1 MKRKIVNG
9 VFLVL
14 LLLLLVATVI
24 ECVKLHEAGNAM
36 AGTPG
41 TSGADYLD
49 IKLGYTLAGL
59 LFLCGTVVLLE
70 LRHDVLYFMLPRAQK
85 QTYKTLVN
93 IAGVFL
99 SIFLPLILLLAK
111 LVLRP
116 ASLLL
121 LEAAILLPI
130 PAVILFRFVCWIIFT
145 YKEAAKV

>member
-9 VFLVL
+9 VFLAL

-49 IKLGYTLAGL
+49 IKLGYTLVGL
-59 LFLCGTVVLLE
+59 LFLCGGVVLLE
-70 LRHDVLYFMLPRAQK
+70 LRHDILYFMLPKAQK
-85 QTYKTLVN
+85 PGYKTLFNMV
-93 IAGVFL
+93 GLLVSL
-99 SIFLPLILLLAK
+99 VLPLILLSVW

-121 LEAAILLPI
+121 LETAILLPI
-130 PAVILFRFVCWIIFT
+130 PAVILWRFVYWIICAC
-145 YKEAAKV
+145 KETSKI